1 MKMPSPWNRA
11 RIQVRA
17 YKAQFRFCLRVTVA
31 ALLAFVLAQVL
42 TIPLHGLW
50 AVLTAVVVTQMSVG
64 GSLRAT
70 AEYVVGTLSGAI
82 YASAIGVLVPH
93 TTAMALAALLA
104 LTIAPLAFAVALN
117 PSFRVA
123 PFTAALVLLISSQ
136 LGEGPIESAL
146 YRLLEVALG
155 GAVAVTVSLLVF
167 PDRAHGL
174 GLDAGA
180 RILNQMGRVLPELL
194 AGFTRKLDVDKV
206 RRIQE
211 EIGRGVA
218 GFQALAAESK
228 RERLFSLVAEPD
240 PGPLSRTLLRLRH
253 DLVMIRRAGVL
264 PLPDTLAEHLEPL
277 LAQMG
282 ASARDYLHGCATALA
297 LRRSAPSLDP
307 IKAALEA
314 YTSEIT
320 ALRNEGLLRR
330 LSSSELERIFTLGF
344 ALEQLQQNF
353 SDLERCV
360 RENARSQLVK

>member
-1 MKMPSPWNRA
+1 MAMTLTGPWNQA

-31 ALLAFVLAQVL
+31 ALLAFALAQVL

-64 GSLRAT
+64 GSLRAS
-70 AEYVVGTLSGAI
+70 AEYVVGTLGGAI
-82 YASAIGVLVPH
+82 YASAVGVLVPH
-93 TTAMALAALLA
+93 ASAIALVGLLA
-104 LTIAPLAFAVALN
+104 LTIAPLAFAAALN

-136 LGEGPIESAL
+136 LGEGLVEAAL

-155 GAVAVTVSLLVF
+155 GAVALTVSFLVF
-167 PDRAHGL
+167 PDRAHEL

-180 RILNQMGRVLPELL
+180 RILDQMASVLPELL
-194 AGFTRKLDVDKV
+194 AGFTRKRDVDNV
-206 RRIQE
+206 QRVQE
-211 EIGRGVA
+211 EIGRGVG
-218 GFQALAAESK
+218 GFQALADESK
-228 RERLFSLVAEPD
+228 RERLFSLVAQPD
-240 PGPLSRTLLRLRH
+240 HGPLSRTLLRLRH
-253 DLVMIRRAGVL
+253 DLVMIKRAGVV
-264 PLPDTLAEHLEPL
+264 PLPDIFAARLEPL

-282 ASARDYLHGCATALA
+282 ASASNYLRGCATALA
-297 LRRSAPSLDP
+297 WRRSAPSLDP
-307 IKAALEA
+307 IKATLEA

-320 ALRNEGLLRR
+320 ALRNEGLMRS

-360 RENARSQLVK
+360 RENARLP